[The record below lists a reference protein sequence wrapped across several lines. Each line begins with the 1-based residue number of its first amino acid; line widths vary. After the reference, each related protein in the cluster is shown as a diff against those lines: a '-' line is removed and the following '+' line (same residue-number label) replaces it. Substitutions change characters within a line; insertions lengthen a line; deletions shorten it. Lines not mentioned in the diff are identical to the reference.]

1 MNRSRRTIVAVGGWF
16 CGAFLIGVMH
26 RNADDARFH
35 RSAVASP
42 PTERATWAEPRKG
55 GDPLSPFAAR
65 DALIVSHVGAP
76 PADWG
81 VDVGLH
87 LSPGLLLD
95 AIDHM
100 YPPRPTH
107 PTNPP
112 ARETSE
118 RGEPGEYHTPQAFL
132 AEAERISGF
141 AADPNDPEQCR
152 HAAYV
157 YLRYYAPRVNAQTRE
172 QLRELYLRGA
182 PAYRQWARNR
192 SAENASP
199 AAGPPFAPF
208 LFPCYPDDCR

>member
-1 MNRSRRTIVAVGGWF
+1 MKRPRRIILAVGGLF

-26 RNADDARFH
+26 RNAGDARIP

-42 PTERATWAEPRKG
+42 TGETAARAEPPKPG
-55 GDPLSPFAAR
+55 GPLSPSAAR
-65 DALIVSHVGAP
+65 DAPIVAPVGDP

-81 VDVGLH
+81 RDVGLH

-100 YPPRPTH
+100 YPLRPAH
-107 PTNPP
+107 PMSQPG
-112 ARETSE
+112 RETP
-118 RGEPGEYHTPQAFL
+118 EPGEYQTPQEFF
-132 AEAERISGF
+132 AEVERISGF

-182 PAYRQWARNR
+182 PGYREWARNR
-192 SAENASP
+192 SAENAS
-199 AAGPPFAPF
+199 AAARAEPP
-208 LFPCYPDDCR
+208 PD

>member
-1 MNRSRRTIVAVGGWF
+1 MKRPRRIILAVGGLF

-26 RNADDARFH
+26 RNAGDAPIP

-42 PTERATWAEPRKG
+42 TSETAARAEPRKPG
-55 GDPLSPFAAR
+55 GPLSPSAAR
-65 DALIVSHVGAP
+65 DAPVVAPVGDP

-81 VDVGLH
+81 RDVGLH

-100 YPPRPTH
+100 YPLRPA
-107 PTNPP
+107 PSPSQP
-112 ARETSE
+112 GRETPE
-118 RGEPGEYHTPQAFL
+118 RGEPGEYQPPQEFF
-132 AEAERISGF
+132 AEVEPISGC
-141 AADPNDPEQCR
+141 ATGPNDPEQCR

-182 PAYRQWARNR
+182 PGYRQWAKIR
-192 SAENASP
+192 SAENAS
-199 AAGPPFAPF
+199 AAASAEPP
-208 LFPCYPDDCR
+208 PD